1 MKWRRRRR
9 LRLGASAARRL
20 ARIMIL
26 QLPSLIALVWALMR
40 DRRVSG
46 VDRALFASVLAYVIA
61 PVDLIPDFLGVLGFV
76 DDLYLVGLALARLL
90 GRSGPDLLLEHWR
103 GDPEQLGRFVG
114 SIEELASLLPR
125 SVRRILSEVAEDR
138 SAA

>member
-1 MKWRRRRR
+1 
-9 LRLGASAARRL
+9 
-20 ARIMIL
+20 MIL
-26 QLPSLIALVWALMR
+26 QLPALIALVWALMR

-61 PVDLIPDFLGVLGFV
+61 PIDLIPDFLGVLGFV

-90 GRSGPDLLLEHWR
+90 GRAGPDLLLEHWR

-114 SIEELASLLPR
+114 SIEELGSLLPR
-125 SVRRILSEVAEDR
+125 PVRRILGQVAEDR